1 MEDKFEN
8 INKFCSFLC
17 NHCDT
22 DGYCPTDCDLLEKAR
37 KMPFDKIND
46 KWVEYNGD
54 IQKIARYIKQYRL

>member
-8 INKFCSFLC
+8 IKQFCSFLC

-37 KMPFDKIND
+37 EIPFEKINN
-46 KWVEYNGD
+46 KWIEYNGD
-54 IQKIARYIKQYRL
+54 IEKVARYIKQYRL